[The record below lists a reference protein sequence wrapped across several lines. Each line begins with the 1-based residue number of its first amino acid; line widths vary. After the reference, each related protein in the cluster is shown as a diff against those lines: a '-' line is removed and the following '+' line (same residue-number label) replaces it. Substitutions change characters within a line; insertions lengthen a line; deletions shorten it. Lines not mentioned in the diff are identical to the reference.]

1 MDRMETCHAT
11 GTGHVS
17 MCTWGGEGGFEAKQA
32 YLSSPETSGRRPSH
46 GDVEARRREPCHPP
60 TSPMGSLKVKI
71 QASAGGAG
79 DACDWM

>member
-1 MDRMETCHAT
+1 
-11 GTGHVS
+11 

-71 QASAGGAG
+71 QASAGGGG
-79 DACDWM
+79 DACEWM